1 MYINALKQLCVVF
14 PFFCLLA
21 LFFCFSGVTLL
32 IPVLW
37 RMVQKNKNVKP
48 CAQCHSAGKKLSHD
62 LNPRKSGSRVCNK
75 LPSNNVL
82 LDGEAGTIH
91 NYVVLNI
98 ELVLYTI
105 DAPEVW
111 SWQMVLSVATCR
123 G

>member
-1 MYINALKQLCVVF
+1 
-14 PFFCLLA
+14 
-21 LFFCFSGVTLL
+21 
-32 IPVLW
+32 
-37 RMVQKNKNVKP
+37 MVQKNKNVKP

-111 SWQMVLSVATCR
+111 SWQTVLLVATCR